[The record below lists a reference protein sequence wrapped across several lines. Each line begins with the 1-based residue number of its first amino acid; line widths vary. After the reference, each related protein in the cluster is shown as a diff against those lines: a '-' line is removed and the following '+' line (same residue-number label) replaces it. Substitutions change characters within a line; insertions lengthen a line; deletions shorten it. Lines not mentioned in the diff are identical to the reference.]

1 MSALNIEIDID
12 IQNSDW
18 TTSIQNIENLTRSAI
33 ERALTMAMDNEPHME
48 ISIVLSDDD
57 FIQNLNKTYRHK
69 DKPTNVL
76 SFPMTEVDEINDET
90 PFISLGDVIVSFD
103 TIKRE
108 SEEQNKPLEHH
119 YIHMLVHGCLHLL
132 HYDHENEE
140 EAEIMEFKE
149 IEILEHLG
157 IKNPYED
164 S

>member
-12 IQNSDW
+12 IQNSNW
-18 TTSIQNIENLTRSAI
+18 KTSIGDIENITRNAI
-33 ERALTMAMDNEPHME
+33 EKALSMVMDVRPQME

-57 FIQNLNKTYRHK
+57 FIQNLNKAYRHK

-76 SFPMTEVDEINDET
+76 SFPMIEVQDIQET
-90 PFISLGDVIVSFD
+90 SPFISLGDVIVSFD

-132 HYDHENEE
+132 HFDHEDNED
-140 EAEIMEFKE
+140 AEIMESKE
-149 IEILEHLG
+149 IEILGQLG
-157 IKNPYED
+157 VKNPYED
-164 S
+164 

>member
-1 MSALNIEIDID
+1 MCALNIEIDID

-18 TTSIQNIENLTRSAI
+18 KTSIHNVENLTRSTI
-33 ERALTMAMDNEPHME
+33 EKALSMAMDTEPHME

-76 SFPMTEVDEINDET
+76 SFPMTEVGEINDET
-90 PFISLGDVIVSFD
+90 PFVSLGDVIVSFD

-108 SEEQNKPLEHH
+108 SEEQNKILEHH

-132 HYDHENEE
+132 HYDHEDDE
-140 EAEIMEFKE
+140 EAEVMESKE
-149 IEILEHLG
+149 IEILKHLG

>member
-12 IQNSDW
+12 VQNSDW
-18 TTSIQNIENLTRSAI
+18 KTSIQNIEHLTRSAI
-33 ERALTMAMDNEPHME
+33 EKALSMAMDKHPQME
-48 ISIVLSDDD
+48 ISIVLSDDT

-76 SFPMTEVDEINDET
+76 SFPMTEIEEIAEST
-90 PFISLGDVIVSFD
+90 PFISLGDVIVSFE

-132 HYDHENEE
+132 HFDHENDED
-140 EAEIMEFKE
+140 AEIMESKE
-149 IEILEHLG
+149 IEILEQLG

-164 S
+164 